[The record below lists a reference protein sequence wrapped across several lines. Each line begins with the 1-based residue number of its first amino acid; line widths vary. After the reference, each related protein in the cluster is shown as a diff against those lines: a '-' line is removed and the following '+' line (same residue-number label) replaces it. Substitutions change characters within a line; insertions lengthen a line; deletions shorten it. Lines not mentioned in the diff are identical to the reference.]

1 MVGLVIVSH
10 SRKLAEGLCELT
22 NQLSQGKVKILPAGG
37 MEDGSLGT
45 DATRI
50 MDAVQEADSGDGVLI
65 IADLGSA
72 ILSSDMAIEMLDENK
87 KSKIVIADAPFVEGG
102 VAAAVE
108 ASLGSDLNKVKEAAE
123 GAKELKKIFK

>member
-10 SRKLAEGLCELT
+10 SRRLAEGLYELT
-22 NQLSQGKVKILPAGG
+22 NQLSQGKVSILPVGG

-45 DATRI
+45 DAVKI
-50 MDAVQEADSGDGVLI
+50 SDAIQKADSGDGVLI

-72 ILSSDMAIEMLDENK
+72 ILSSDMAIEMLEEDL
-87 KSKIVIADAPFVEGG
+87 KSRTVIADAPFVEGG

-108 ASLGSDLNKVKEAAE
+108 ASLGSDLNKVKNAAE
-123 GAKELKKIFK
+123 GAKELKKIF